1 MIDKE
6 KFIKIA
12 RSWLGTKWQHDQQI
26 KGVGVD
32 CVNFL
37 MAVAIEYGCD
47 LPLIP
52 KNYNRISRN
61 NEIVDYIADNFQ
73 ILYSKDQGDLNLMD
87 STDIAIFK
95 VSGYST
101 HVGIIT
107 APYTIIHSEN
117 RVGKVIEHN
126 LDGVWLRKL
135 HSIWRFR

>member
-6 KFIKIA
+6 KFIRIA

-26 KGVGVD
+26 KEVGVD

-37 MAVAIEYGCD
+37 MAVALEYGCD
-47 LPLIP
+47 LPPIP

-61 NEIVDYIADNFQ
+61 NEIIDYIDANFDIVPIQ
-73 ILYSKDQGDLNLMD
+73 SMNR
-87 STDIAIFK
+87 TDIAVFK
-95 VSGYST
+95 ISGYST

-107 APYTIIHSEN
+107 APYRIIHSDN

>member
-1 MIDKE
+1 MDKE
-6 KFIKIA
+6 KFIEIA
-12 RSWLGTKWQHDQQI
+12 RSWLNTKWQHDQQI

-37 MAVAIEYGCD
+37 MGVAIEYGCD
-47 LPLIP
+47 LPSIP
-52 KNYNRISRN
+52 KNYDRISRN
-61 NEIVDYIADNFQ
+61 DEILDYIANNFRL
-73 ILYSKDQGDLNLMD
+73 IYKGEKGNIDDMN
-87 STDIAIFK
+87 STDIAVFK

-107 APYTIIHSEN
+107 YPYIIIHADN

-135 HSIWRFR
+135 DSIWRFR

>member
-6 KFIKIA
+6 KFIEIA

-26 KGVGVD
+26 KGIGVD

-47 LPLIP
+47 LPPIP
-52 KNYNRISRN
+52 KNYDRISRN
-61 NEIVDYIADNFQ
+61 KEIVDYIADNFDC
-73 ILYSKDQGDLNLMD
+73 ITAEEMD
-87 STDIAIFK
+87 TTDIIIMK

-107 APYTIIHSEN
+107 EPYKIIHACN
-117 RVGKVIEHN
+117 RTGCVIEHN
-126 LDGVWLRKL
+126 LDGVWLRRL
-135 HSIWRFR
+135 DSVWRFR

>member
-1 MIDKE
+1 MDKE

-47 LPLIP
+47 LPTIP
-52 KNYNRISRN
+52 KNYDRISRN
-61 NEIVDYIADNFQ
+61 NEIVDYIDANFD
-73 ILYSKDQGDLNLMD
+73 IIPKELMN
-87 STDIAIFK
+87 STDIAIFR

-107 APYTIIHSEN
+107 APYEIIHSDN
-117 RVGKVIEHN
+117 KVGKVVEHN
-126 LDGVWLRKL
+126 LDGIWLRKL
-135 HSIWRFR
+135 HSVWRFR